1 MLADLLPPRSCHR
14 LQPKLMPGGGSV
26 LLASSQLQGNPAV
39 LLTPSALRSAA
50 FLPLLCFL
58 DHDPTPKEK
67 RAEAKEAP

>member
-1 MLADLLPPRSCHR
+1 M
-14 LQPKLMPGGGSV
+14 
-26 LLASSQLQGNPAV
+26 ASLQLQGNPAV